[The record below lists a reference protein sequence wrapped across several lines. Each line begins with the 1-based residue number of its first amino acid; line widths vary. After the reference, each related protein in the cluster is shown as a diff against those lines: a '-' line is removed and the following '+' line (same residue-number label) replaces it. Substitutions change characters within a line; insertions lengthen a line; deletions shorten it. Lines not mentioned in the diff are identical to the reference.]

1 MRPPRSSADIWA
13 LSYAARVS
21 EATTILAD
29 ETIPQT
35 GDSTAEIAAAATEAL
50 AVAAL
55 RVGFGLMMIAAVS
68 DTLFALLDGA
78 GVLAGVEGL
87 IFTSLAISGLLRPAS
102 AARLL
107 SPPGRVVIVAAL
119 FALGGAFDWGIQSHF
134 SEVAPAIVWI
144 AVIVSSAPWVVA
156 CVLVSAVGY
165 LIDLLLQGHSLAW
178 TLTPT
183 GRELVVNQ
191 WVDLIANAG
200 AVLVLVTLIRR
211 FTAGVPAGLAAARS
225 GGPATTP
232 ALAAAVSAEPVVA
245 LLSRGDPASLIA
257 HLTDAEHKVLALL
270 REGLVPK
277 QAALELSV
285 AVPTV
290 RSHIAAA
297 KRKTGARTIEQLIG
311 IYAQATNA
319 A

>member
-1 MRPPRSSADIWA
+1 VSG
-13 LSYAARVS
+13 AATS
-21 EATTILAD
+21 LAD
-29 ETIPQT
+29 ETIPQN
-35 GDSTAEIAAAATEAL
+35 GRDTADIAAAATKAL

-55 RVGFGLMMIAAVS
+55 RVGFGLMTIAAAS

-78 GVLAGVEGL
+78 GWRAGIEGTV
-87 IFTSLAISGLLRPAS
+87 FTAAAISGLLCPEE

-107 SPPGRVVIVAAL
+107 RPPGRVVIVAAL
-119 FALGGAFDWGIQSHF
+119 FALAGAFDWGVQSHF

-144 AVIVSSAPWVVA
+144 AVIVSSPFWVVV
-156 CVLVSAVGY
+156 CVLVSAAGY

-183 GRELVVNQ
+183 GRGLVINQ
-191 WVDLIANAG
+191 WIDLVANAG

-211 FTAGVPAGLAAARS
+211 FTAGVPTSLGRARA

-232 ALAAAVSAEPVVA
+232 ALAAAVRAEPLA
-245 LLSRGDPASLIA
+245 LLPRADPVELIA
-257 HLTDAEHKVLALL
+257 PLSKAEHNVLALL
-270 REGLVPK
+270 RDGLLPK

-285 AVPTV
+285 TLATV

-297 KRKTGARTIEQLIG
+297 KRKTGARTIEQLVG
-311 IYAQATNA
+311 IYAQATSA
-319 A
+319 G